1 MTDWTD
7 LHSKMGGKRK
17 MQSSVLLYQSFKV
30 VPVIL
35 RLEFMLLFIY
45 SRRLRFQRSVWQPG
59 MNS

>member
-17 MQSSVLLYQSFKV
+17 MQSSVLLSQTFKV
-30 VPVIL
+30 APVIL

-45 SRRLRFQRSVWQPG
+45 SCRVRFRRSV
-59 MNS
+59 